1 MYLTISDS
9 SRIMWRIFPRFYKN
23 WIFLR
28 EFQIIVCLI
37 HCICLKKCYF
47 RCRLNNNIWRK
58 MTVTWWMLVE
68 ASMLACLTAIFIEVH
83 FLYRNLLLPMTWC
96 VFFATTSF
104 SLHSATRSRRCPT
117 VLLVS
122 NEKGPHCPQG
132 KECSIPVLF
141 INHIK
146 YKRVIYK

>member
-1 MYLTISDS
+1 M
-9 SRIMWRIFPRFYKN
+9 FK
-23 WIFLR
+23 
-28 EFQIIVCLI
+28 
-37 HCICLKKCYF
+37 KKCYF

-146 YKRVIYK
+146 YKRELFISNYGCFMVKSFKICVKLCTIKRSW